1 MKNIGKKF
9 LSDLKLHSDYLRW
22 RDDVNRYETWEEAT
36 STIISQHRLKYSG
49 IDIEDE
55 LKFVEEFVNNKKVLF
70 SQRNL
75 QFRGDDIFKHN
86 ARLFN
91 CSVTFIDRPEV
102 FKQIMYLLLCGCG
115 VGFSVEKLFIDRLP
129 SIKQRNS
136 NTVTYIIPDS
146 IEGWS
151 LALDKLITSF
161 FNGSETIRF
170 DYSEIRPKNSLI
182 ASKFLAPGSEPLK
195 KSLEIIEDL
204 LNNLL
209 KTALIK
215 DTKLSSVN
223 IYDIICH
230 ASDAV
235 LSAGLRRSA
244 LICLFDKDDTAM
256 MNAKTGNW
264 YIENPQRARSNNS
277 VKLIEGEYT
286 KEEYD
291 KFANAIKEYGE
302 PGFFIVKD
310 KYFLTNPCGEISFI
324 PINPTTGNSCVSFCN
339 LCEINA
345 TSVDTLAEFLDRIKA
360 ATIIG
365 TLQSGYT
372 SFPFLGQDTEQLTA
386 WESLLGVSITGWFDN
401 PKLFNPEW
409 LELGANYVLEI
420 NEKLAAKL
428 GINPTARATTVKPS
442 GNASVVLQT
451 PSGIHAD
458 HSRNYFRIM
467 QLNKDSE
474 VSTFLEK
481 QRPEM
486 LEESV
491 WSANKTDYAVYIPI
505 TLNNEAI
512 VKSDISSI
520 EFLEK
525 VKLVQKHWILP
536 GTVKERGYSSRVNH
550 NVSNT
555 VIVDDWDETFKYVY
569 DNKEYFSGLSF
580 LPKTGDKIYR
590 QAPFTEVLM
599 LEDLVS
605 KYNNGVLFV
614 SGLIVDLLHA
624 FNNDL
629 WEACDSII
637 DNKYFLTG
645 NNLQVLMKKD
655 LIRRSKKYA
664 KNYFKGNLD
673 TLISCIKD
681 VHLYHKWNSINRNF
695 KVIDVGAILTKPKYL
710 NADEMGAKACYGNSC
725 EI

>member
-310 KYFLTNPCGEISFI
+310 KYFLTNP
-324 PINPTTGNSCVSFCN
+324 
-339 LCEINA
+339 
-345 TSVDTLAEFLDRIKA
+345 
-360 ATIIG
+360 
-365 TLQSGYT
+365 
-372 SFPFLGQDTEQLTA
+372 
-386 WESLLGVSITGWFDN
+386 
-401 PKLFNPEW
+401 
-409 LELGANYVLEI
+409 
-420 NEKLAAKL
+420 
-428 GINPTARATTVKPS
+428 
-442 GNASVVLQT
+442 
-451 PSGIHAD
+451 
-458 HSRNYFRIM
+458 
-467 QLNKDSE
+467 
-474 VSTFLEK
+474 
-481 QRPEM
+481 
-486 LEESV
+486 
-491 WSANKTDYAVYIPI
+491 
-505 TLNNEAI
+505 
-512 VKSDISSI
+512 
-520 EFLEK
+520 
-525 VKLVQKHWILP
+525 
-536 GTVKERGYSSRVNH
+536 
-550 NVSNT
+550 
-555 VIVDDWDETFKYVY
+555 
-569 DNKEYFSGLSF
+569 
-580 LPKTGDKIYR
+580 
-590 QAPFTEVLM
+590 
-599 LEDLVS
+599 
-605 KYNNGVLFV
+605 
-614 SGLIVDLLHA
+614 
-624 FNNDL
+624 
-629 WEACDSII
+629 
-637 DNKYFLTG
+637 
-645 NNLQVLMKKD
+645 
-655 LIRRSKKYA
+655 
-664 KNYFKGNLD
+664 
-673 TLISCIKD
+673 
-681 VHLYHKWNSINRNF
+681 
-695 KVIDVGAILTKPKYL
+695 
-710 NADEMGAKACYGNSC
+710 
-725 EI
+725 

>member
-1 MKNIGKKF
+1 MKNVGKKF

-22 RDDVNRYETWEEAT
+22 NEELDRYETWNEAT
-36 STIISQHRLKYSG
+36 SSIISQHRKKYSD
-49 IDIEDE
+49 IDIEEE
-55 LKFVEEFVNNKKVLF
+55 LSYIEEYVNDRKVLF

-75 QFRGDDIFKHN
+75 QFRGEDIFRHN

-91 CSVTFIDRPEV
+91 CSVTYIDRTEV
-102 FKQIMYLLLCGCG
+102 FKQIVYLLLSGCG
-115 VGFSVEKLFIDRLP
+115 VGFSVEKLFINNLP
-129 SIKQRNS
+129 TIKQRNI
-136 NTVTYIIPDS
+136 NTITYTIPDS
-146 IEGWS
+146 IEGWA
-151 LALDKLITSF
+151 LALDTLMMSY
-161 FNGSETIRF
+161 FNGSEIIRF
-170 DYSEIRPKNSLI
+170 DYSNIRPKNALI
-182 ASKFLAPGSEPLK
+182 AGKFLAPGPQPLK
-195 KSLEIIEDL
+195 KALEIIE
-204 LNNLL
+204 NLL
-209 KTALIK
+209 DTLLK
-215 DTKLSSVN
+215 DAEEVKLSSLN

-244 LICLFDKDDTAM
+244 LICLFDKDDNEM

-286 KEEYD
+286 REEYD

-324 PINPTTGNSCVSFCN
+324 PINPSTGNSCISFCN
-339 LCEINA
+339 LCEISA
-345 TSVDTLAEFLDRIKA
+345 TGINTLEEFLNRIKA
-360 ATIIG
+360 ASIIG

-409 LELGANYVLEI
+409 LELGAKYVLEV

-442 GNASVVLQT
+442 GNASVVLET
-451 PSGIHAD
+451 PSGIHPD

-474 VSTFLEK
+474 VSKFLEK

-491 WSANKTDYAVYIPI
+491 WSANKTDYAVYVPI
-505 TLNNEAI
+505 TLTDNAI
-512 VKSDISSI
+512 VKSDITSI

-525 VKLVQKHWILP
+525 VKLVQQHWIIP
-536 GTVKERGYSSRVNH
+536 GTVKDRGYSDRVNH

-555 VIVDDWDETFKYVY
+555 VIVDNWDETFNYVY
-569 DNKEYFSGLSF
+569 ENREYFSGLSF

-590 QAPFTEVLM
+590 QAPFTEVLT
-599 LEDLVS
+599 LNDLVS

-614 SGLIVDLLHA
+614 SGLIVDLLYA

-629 WEACDSII
+629 WEACEAII
-637 DNKYFLTG
+637 DYKYFLTG

-664 KNYFKGNLD
+664 KNYFKND
-673 TLISCIKD
+673 IDMLIACIKD

-695 KVIDVGAILTKPKYL
+695 KPIDIGAILTKPKYL
-710 NADEMGAKACYGNSC
+710 NADEMGAKACFAGQC